1 MKSNVIIRKA
11 KEDDAAEILRVV
23 KRVMSEVDY
32 FPSTSEEFD
41 FTVEQEEEF
50 IKNIELFLIA
60 EVDNKIV
67 GTSTLIRGDYEKIRH
82 TAMFGITILQEFTG
96 LGIGSMMV
104 KEVLNYSKENGIEK
118 VDLEVFEDNL
128 PGINLYKKF
137 GFIVEGRK
145 NKYIKVNGKYKDMI
159 LMTKLLRCDKC
170 LYSYH

>member
-1 MKSNVIIRKA
+1 MTNNVIIRKA

-50 IKNIELFLIA
+50 IKNIELFLVA
-60 EVDNKIV
+60 EVDGRIV
-67 GTSTLIRGDYEKIRH
+67 GSSTLIRGNYGKIRH

-96 LGIGSMMV
+96 LGIGSMIV
-104 KEVLNYSKENGIEK
+104 DEVLNYSRENGIEK
-118 VDLEVFEDNL
+118 IDLEVFEDNL
-128 PGINLYKKF
+128 PGMNLYKKF

-145 NKYIKVNGKYKDMI
+145 NKNIKVDGKYKDTI
-159 LMTKLLRCDKC
+159 LMTRLLMDN
-170 LYSYH
+170 